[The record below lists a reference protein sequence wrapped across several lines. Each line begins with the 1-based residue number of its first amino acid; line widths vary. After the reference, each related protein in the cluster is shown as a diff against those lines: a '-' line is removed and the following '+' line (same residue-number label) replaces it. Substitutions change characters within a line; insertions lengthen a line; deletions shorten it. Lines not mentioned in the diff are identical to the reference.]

1 MLMLPIPILLM
12 LMLMLIAIAI
22 AITSA
27 IVCYLLLMLE
37 AAKKERA
44 HILVQQR
51 WQGQS
56 VPEHRSRRK
65 KKTPIKGGKKRQMWE
80 SNPDYSHAKLLLY
93 N

>member
-1 MLMLPIPILLM
+1 
-12 LMLMLIAIAI
+12 MLIAIAI

-27 IVCYLLLMLE
+27 IVCDLLLMLE

-65 KKTPIKGGKKRQMWE
+65 KKLPSKEAKKGKCGNRTQTLHTQNYCSTTE
-80 SNPDYSHAKLLLY
+80 LLDSRVS
-93 N
+93 